1 MGFVCISTF
10 GFEDG
15 VWDLFVLVPLVL
27 RMGCGICLYQ
37 YLWFLGWGMGF
48 VCISTFG
55 FEDGVWDLFETL
67 PLVLR
72 MGCGICLKHCLWF

>member
-37 YLWFLGWGMGF
+37 YLWF
-48 VCISTFG
+48 
-55 FEDGVWDLFETL
+55 EDGVWDLFVL
-67 PLVLR
+67 VPLVLR
-72 MGCGICLKHCLWF
+72 MGYGICLY

>member
-27 RMGCGICLYQ
+27 RMGCGI
-37 YLWFLGWGMGF
+37 
-48 VCISTFG
+48 STFG
-55 FEDGVWDLFETL
+55 FEDGVWDLFVSV

-72 MGCGICLKHCLWF
+72 MGCGICLY